1 MVRNT
6 PPDAEVRYIGHCVYC
21 SNDGSS
27 EKLTDEHIIPLSFGG
42 YQYLGAAS
50 CRQCRDE
57 THAFEGQCCNTMFK
71 ALRVHRAIRT
81 RRPKKRPTHLPVLV
95 GVTPHGAPFEEIPVD
110 HAPEFAQF
118 PIFGPP
124 LILTNEYSF
133 DRVDYQG
140 AVVCLTTK
148 DAKARQQ
155 QLQAEGRPGAL
166 AYAEIPLGQF
176 MRALA
181 KIAHCYV
188 ASQVGLNGFRPL
200 LQDVILGR
208 EHPPYYVGGKGSLPL
223 FVPDPGPNAG
233 HQIYAMTLTIREVDY
248 IAAQIRLFSDLRP
261 VTPIYLIIVGEY
273 SASKSNP
280 HPIFLG
286 QKNFYAQTIKSFAA
300 LIEPAPI

>member
-1 MVRNT
+1 
-6 PPDAEVRYIGHCVYC
+6 
-21 SNDGSS
+21 
-27 EKLTDEHIIPLSFGG
+27 
-42 YQYLGAAS
+42 
-50 CRQCRDE
+50 
-57 THAFEGQCCNTMFK
+57 MFK